1 MSTSQSQV
9 LPQVSE
15 ATLISIACRIKQKQ
29 PINSEDLKRRSEL
42 QEALESFSKKH
53 DGFPGDYGL
62 GEEDA
67 NLCAEFKPCFNWA
80 IIDGDMIDAEVL
92 QGADWVCSG
101 FEIMFRD

>member
-53 DGFPGDYGL
+53 DGFPGEYGL

-92 QGADWVCSG
+92 KGADWVCSG